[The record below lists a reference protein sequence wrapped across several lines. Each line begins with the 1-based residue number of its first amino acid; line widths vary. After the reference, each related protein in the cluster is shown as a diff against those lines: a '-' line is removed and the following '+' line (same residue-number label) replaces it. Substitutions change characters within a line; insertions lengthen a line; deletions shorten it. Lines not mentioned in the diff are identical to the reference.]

1 MSHKYHFLQAMHS
14 LHLHLPRHHPPPNT
28 DPINSPAAWSSS
40 NLVWVHFVSIVC
52 VLSVIGN
59 GFLLDSVVEA
69 TVACRGSLMASMEV
83 MAKEAAATEVNKDAA
98 EC

>member
-1 MSHKYHFLQAMHS
+1 MA
-14 LHLHLPRHHPPPNT
+14 
-28 DPINSPAAWSSS
+28 AAWSSS
-40 NLVWVHFVSIVC
+40 SNLVCVHFVSIVC

-59 GFLLDSVVEA
+59 GFLLLDSVA
-69 TVACRGSLMASMEV
+69 TVACSGSLMALIEV

>member
-1 MSHKYHFLQAMHS
+1 M
-14 LHLHLPRHHPPPNT
+14 
-28 DPINSPAAWSSS
+28 
-40 NLVWVHFVSIVC
+40 
-52 VLSVIGN
+52 
-59 GFLLDSVVEA
+59 EA